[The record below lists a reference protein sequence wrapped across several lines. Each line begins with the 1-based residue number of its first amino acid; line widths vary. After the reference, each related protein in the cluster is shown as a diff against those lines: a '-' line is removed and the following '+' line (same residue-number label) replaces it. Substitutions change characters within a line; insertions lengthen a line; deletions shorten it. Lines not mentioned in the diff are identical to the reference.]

1 MIKKLTR
8 LSIACVMWSSIGA
21 AIADEHHHMHR
32 FPKDVD
38 AFHAV
43 LAPIWHSAPGK
54 ARLQAA
60 CAKANEME
68 GLAKGIR
75 STDATELL
83 GSVGTLKTTCQG
95 DQGAVEAALGDVHE
109 AFHHL
114 IEHKPAGKAR

>member
-1 MIKKLTR
+1 MITKLTQ
-8 LSIACVMWSSIGA
+8 LSIACVMGCSIGA
-21 AIADEHHHMHR
+21 AIGDEHHHMHR

-54 ARLQAA
+54 ERLQAA

-68 GLAKGIR
+68 GLAKRIR

-83 GSVGTLKTTCQG
+83 GAVGALKTKCQG
-95 DQGAVEAALGDVHE
+95 NQESVEAAFGDVHE

>member
-1 MIKKLTR
+1 MIRKATQLLIT
-8 LSIACVMWSSIGA
+8 CVAGSCIGTA
-21 AIADEHHHMHR
+21 VADDHHHMHR

-38 AFHAV
+38 ALHAV

-54 ARLQAA
+54 ERLQTA

-75 STDATELL
+75 STDASEL
-83 GSVGTLKTTCQG
+83 VGAVGALKTKCQG
-95 DQGAVEAALGDVHE
+95 DQADVESALGDVHE

-114 IEHKPAGKAR
+114 IETKAAGKAR

>member
-1 MIKKLTR
+1 MIKKTIQ
-8 LSIACVMWSSIGA
+8 LSVACVMGSLLGA

-54 ARLQAA
+54 ERLQAA

-68 GLAKGIR
+68 GLAKRIR

-83 GSVGTLKTTCQG
+83 GSVGVLKTKCQG
-95 DQGAVEAALGDVHE
+95 EQGVVEAAFGDVHE

-114 IEHKPAGKAR
+114 IEPKAASKAR